1 MTDHATSAAHLRKRK
16 NQPSIDSF
24 FQRNGQTSDAAN
36 SPSYQT
42 SPLSPALPVKTQSS
56 LLSVG
61 MRVRKSVPEG
71 YRTHKTMPAE
81 EYPFPSTAAATAAPT
96 RPVYNSTSSSR
107 ELVPFCGLHKIGGFS
122 SQDSFAAPPSS
133 ALPVFPTGNEGHNSV
148 PGLSMS
154 QSTIPST
161 QSSVVSSMD
170 PQTSNKRSYAEE
182 IEDDLDAYFDEVDA
196 QEPMTPVEG
205 RRIAKLKNSSRNQT
219 IAGTGFYTAVGS
231 DGNFEEATFLAPMET
246 DF

>member
-42 SPLSPALPVKTQSS
+42 SPLSPALPVETQSS

-81 EYPFPSTAAATAAPT
+81 EYPFPSTAPATAAPT

-107 ELVPFCGLHKIGGFS
+107 ELVPFCGLPKSEASHYKTLSPPLLRQHYPS
-122 SQDSFAAPPSS
+122 SQ
-133 ALPVFPTGNEGHNSV
+133 
-148 PGLSMS
+148 PG
-154 QSTIPST
+154 TRVT
-161 QSSVVSSMD
+161 
-170 PQTSNKRSYAEE
+170 
-182 IEDDLDAYFDEVDA
+182 
-196 QEPMTPVEG
+196 TPCP
-205 RRIAKLKNSSRNQT
+205 A
-219 IAGTGFYTAVGS
+219 
-231 DGNFEEATFLAPMET
+231 
-246 DF
+246 